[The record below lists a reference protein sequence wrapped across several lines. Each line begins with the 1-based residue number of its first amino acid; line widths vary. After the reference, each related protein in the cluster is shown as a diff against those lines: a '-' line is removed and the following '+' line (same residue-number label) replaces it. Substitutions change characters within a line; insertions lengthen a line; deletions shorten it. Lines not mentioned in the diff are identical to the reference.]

1 MGDPYL
7 VHNHNDWVFTEYVPP
22 LNLVQVWAYYP
33 SGKKKKVK
41 KEKEKLGV
49 VVHAYVVGPCW

>member
-1 MGDPYL
+1 M
-7 VHNHNDWVFTEYVPP
+7 VHNQP
-22 LNLVQVWAYYP
+22 LVKP
-33 SGKKKKVK
+33 FKKKKKVK